1 MFLIAYGY
9 AGLSAVNLIQQT
21 VHVETVALLSLK
33 NQHS

>member
-1 MFLIAYGY
+1 MVKDSDDKIRIAF
-9 AGLSAVNLIQQT
+9 AIQQT